1 MKIIKEYQMVNAS
14 RCQKMEDNQIFKCFV
29 WAGSIMANASRC
41 RREHRGSILRLS
53 TATLKK

>member
-1 MKIIKEYQMVNAS
+1 MTNAS
-14 RCQKMEDNQIFKCFV
+14 RCQKNEDNEIFKCFV

-53 TATLKK
+53 TATSKEESI